1 MKITLKTIPGIHYS
15 EIPQPNPLRWYIVVP
30 KGDATYENVSGELKC
45 KDFFNDLA
53 YTIQT
58 GKSFTIYGFNAGN
71 YSPPKKNEPVYLAV
85 KHTTPHFE
93 YNMKVLNKWLVKDQK
108 FPAIVFEKS
117 QEGLYLLTIPPIYWT
132 KTYYT
137 SLITL
142 VIRLMNQDAPF
153 TSFDEVIKK
162 TNFAVQDQNLWKQV
176 VAKGW
181 FFKDLP
187 KKLSKYLYYAGAA
200 YNSEEGVSDYA
211 LSQIIHNNGVLGWIN
226 AS

>member
-1 MKITLKTIPGIHYS
+1 MKITLKNLSIHYS

-30 KGDATYENVSGELKC
+30 KGAATYENVSGELKC

-53 YTIQT
+53 FTIQT
-58 GKSFTIYGFNAGN
+58 GKDFTIYGFNAGN
-71 YSPPKKNEPVYLAV
+71 YSPPKKDQPVYLAV
-85 KHTTPHFE
+85 KNTTPYFE
-93 YNMKVLNKWLVKDQK
+93 SNMKVLNKWLEKDQG
-108 FPAIVFEKS
+108 FPAVWCEKS

-142 VIRLMNQDAPF
+142 VIRLMNQEEAF
-153 TSFDEVIKK
+153 SSFDEVIKK
-162 TNFAVQDQNLWKQV
+162 TTFAVQDQNLWKQV
-176 VAKGW
+176 VAKKW

-187 KKLSKYLYYAGAA
+187 TKLNKYMYYAGSA
-200 YNSEEGVSDYA
+200 YNSEKGVQDYA
-211 LSQIIHNNGVLGWIN
+211 IPQLVHNNGVIGWMT

>member
-1 MKITLKTIPGIHYS
+1 MKITLKNLSIHYS

-30 KGDATYENVSGELKC
+30 KGAATYENVSGEVKC

-58 GKSFTIYGFNAGN
+58 GRHFSIYGFNAGQ
-71 YSPPKKNEPVYLAV
+71 YFPPTKDKPVYLAV
-85 KHTTPHFE
+85 KNTTQFFE
-93 YNMKVLNKWLVKDQK
+93 ANMKVLNQWLEEDQK
-108 FPAIVFEKS
+108 FPTIGCEKS

-142 VIRLMNQDAPF
+142 VIRLMNQEEAF
-153 TSFDEVIKK
+153 SSFDEVIKK
-162 TNFAVQDQNLWKQV
+162 TTFAVQDQNLWKQV
-176 VAKGW
+176 VAKKW

-187 KKLSKYLYYAGAA
+187 AKLSKYIYYAGSA
-200 YNSEEGVSDYA
+200 YNSEQGVSDYA
-211 LSQIIHNNGVLGWIN
+211 LSQTVHNNGVIGWMN

>member
-1 MKITLKTIPGIHYS
+1 MKITLKSLGIHYS

-30 KGDATYENVSGELKC
+30 KDKQTFENVSGELKC

-58 GKSFTIYGFNAGN
+58 GKDFTIYGFNAGQ
-71 YSPPKKNEPVYLAV
+71 YSPPKKDKPVYLAV
-85 KHTTPHFE
+85 KYTTNWFE
-93 YNMKVLNKWLVKDQK
+93 TNMKVLNKWLVEDQG
-108 FPAIVFEKS
+108 FEPIGVDKS
-117 QEGLYLLTIPPIYWT
+117 QEGLYLLTIPAIYWT

-142 VIRLMNQDAPF
+142 LIRLMNQEQEF
-153 TSFDEVIKK
+153 KTFDEVVKK
-162 TNFAVQDQNLWKQV
+162 TTFATQDQNLWKQV

-181 FFKDLP
+181 FFKNLP
-187 KKLSKYLYYAGAA
+187 KALSKYVYYAGSA
-200 YNSEEGVSDYA
+200 YNSEKPVDSYA
-211 LSQIIHNNGVLGWIN
+211 ISSTVHNNGVIGWMN

>member
-1 MKITLKTIPGIHYS
+1 MKITLKPVSVHYS

-30 KGDATYENVSGELKC
+30 KGESSYENVSGEIKC

-58 GKSFTIYGFNAGN
+58 GDSFSIYSFEAGK
-71 YSPPKKNEPVYLAV
+71 YSPPKKDKPVYLAV
-85 KHTTPHFE
+85 KFTTAYFE
-93 YNMKVLNKWLVKDQK
+93 HNMKVLNKWLEKDQG
-108 FPAIVFEKS
+108 FQAVGCEKS
-117 QEGLYLLTIPPIYWT
+117 QEGLYLLTIPSTYWT

-142 VIRLMNQDAPF
+142 VIRLMNQDQLF
-153 TSFDEVIKK
+153 SSFDEVIKK

-176 VAKGW
+176 VAKKW

-187 KKLSKYLYYAGAA
+187 KNLSKYIYYAGSV
-200 YNSEEGVSDYA
+200 YNSETPPAGYA
-211 LSQIIHNNGVLGWIN
+211 LSQTVHNNGVIGWMN

>member
-1 MKITLKTIPGIHYS
+1 MKITLKSVGIHYA

-30 KGDATYENVSGELKC
+30 KGKDTYENMSGEIKC

-58 GKSFTIYGFNAGN
+58 GESFTIYSFNAGS
-71 YSPPKKNEPVYLAV
+71 YSPPKKDKPVYLAV
-85 KHTTPHFE
+85 KNTTPHFE
-93 YNMKVLNKWLVKDQK
+93 ANMKVLNQWLEKDQG
-108 FPAIVFEKS
+108 FPAVGCEKS

-142 VIRLMNQDAPF
+142 VIRLMNQNTPF

-162 TNFAVQDQNLWKQV
+162 TTFAVQDQNLWKQV
-176 VAKGW
+176 VAKKW

-187 KKLSKYLYYAGAA
+187 KNLSKYIYYAGSA
-200 YNSEEGVSDYA
+200 YNSEKPPAGYA
-211 LSQIIHNNGVLGWIN
+211 LSTTVHNNGVIGWMN

>member
-1 MKITLKTIPGIHYS
+1 MKITLKNLSIHYS

-30 KGDATYENVSGELKC
+30 KGAATYENVSGELKC

-53 YTIQT
+53 FTIQT
-58 GKSFTIYGFNAGN
+58 GKDFTIYGFNAGN
-71 YSPPKKNEPVYLAV
+71 YSPPKKDQPVYLAV
-85 KHTTPHFE
+85 KNTTPYFE
-93 YNMKVLNKWLVKDQK
+93 TNMKVLNKWLEKDQG
-108 FPAIVFEKS
+108 FPAIGCEKS

-142 VIRLMNQDAPF
+142 VIRLMNQEEAF
-153 TSFDEVIKK
+153 SSFDEVIKK
-162 TNFAVQDQNLWKQV
+162 TTFAVQDQNLWKQV
-176 VAKGW
+176 VAKKW

-187 KKLSKYLYYAGAA
+187 AKLSKYIYYAGSA
-200 YNSEEGVSDYA
+200 YNSEKGVDNYA
-211 LSQIIHNNGVLGWIN
+211 LSQTVHNNGVISWMT